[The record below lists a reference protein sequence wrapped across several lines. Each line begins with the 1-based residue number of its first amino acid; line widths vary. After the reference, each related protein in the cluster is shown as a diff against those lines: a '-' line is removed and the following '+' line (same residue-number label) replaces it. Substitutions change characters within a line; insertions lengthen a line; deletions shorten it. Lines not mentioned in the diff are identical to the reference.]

1 MKKNYDVVILA
12 GGLGRRLKKIL
23 QGIPKPLVR
32 LNKNIFFL
40 DLILS
45 QLSNL
50 DVNNIFISIS
60 KSKEEIFKEYLK
72 LRNYKNISL
81 VVEKQKLD
89 TGGAIKNVIIKKKIK
104 QNFICVNGDTNQ
116 NFKIYIK

>member
-23 QGIPKPLVR
+23 KGIPKPLVR
-32 LNKNIFFL
+32 LNKNILFL

-81 VVEKQKLD
+81 VVEKKKTRYWWSYQKCNNKE
-89 TGGAIKNVIIKKKIK
+89 KN
-104 QNFICVNGDTNQ
+104 
-116 NFKIYIK
+116 